1 MKRALPWL
9 IGVGCLG
16 VAAAVLWR
24 NPAQREVTA
33 TAETN
38 PTPAQTSPAPSA
50 PTQPEAPQAAAG
62 EEKIAYTFPDDAKMQ
77 QFLQLWQ
84 QRQASVLRI
93 TVLQSYLSEE
103 QGRLNTLNQQLSAD
117 YTMDVAKSYKLDDQ
131 QRVLIEIPTP
141 PAQGAPLSPPAPAG
155 Q

>member
-24 NPAQREVTA
+24 NPSQREVTA
-33 TAETN
+33 TAET
-38 PTPAQTSPAPSA
+38 SA
-50 PTQPEAPQAAAG
+50 TPTQPSPGTSGATQPAAPQAATTG
-62 EEKIAYTFPDDAKMQ
+62 EEKIAHTFPDDATMQ

-84 QRQASVLRI
+84 QRQAGVMRI
-93 TVLQSYLSEE
+93 TVLQSYVDEE
-103 QGRLNTLNQQLSAD
+103 QSRLAELNQRLSSD
-117 YTMDVAKSYKLDDQ
+117 YGMDVAKSYKLDDQ
-131 QRVLIEIPTP
+131 QRVLIEIPAP
-141 PAQGAPLSPPAPAG
+141 PAPAPPSPPAPAG